1 MFALRGIAISLSVF
15 AIIYSAISLLVLL
28 TWRTIYGRCRGYAA
42 KWNADLLF
50 AMRIAPLVA
59 SVLVTAGLTVPSFLL
74 LEPRSLDEPL
84 SAGPVLLGFCGAG
97 LMMMGVLK
105 AGKALS
111 KASRTI
117 RLWSNESRA
126 IQSSVGVP
134 VVSISGDAPP
144 VTAAGIVNPK
154 VFLSEAAQAVL
165 SADELG
171 RALDHELAHVRRWD
185 NLKKLLLCL
194 AAFPVMRDLEQ
205 AWLEASEMAADDAA
219 VSNSAEAL
227 DLAAA
232 LLKLSNLA
240 SNRPVELM
248 ATLVYCPVSA
258 LNARVERLLARTE
271 YPQSGPKSVSWPR
284 IGAAAATLGAF
295 AFAYTPLLIR
305 VHAATEWLVR

>member
-117 RLWSNESRA
+117 RLWSNESRP

-134 VVSISGDAPP
+134 VVSISGDAPQLP
-144 VTAAGIVNPK
+144 PPGSSIPK
-154 VFLSEAAQAVL
+154 FFS
-165 SADELG
+165 
-171 RALDHELAHVRRWD
+171 R
-185 NLKKLLLCL
+185 K
-194 AAFPVMRDLEQ
+194 
-205 AWLEASEMAADDAA
+205 
-219 VSNSAEAL
+219 
-227 DLAAA
+227 
-232 LLKLSNLA
+232 
-240 SNRPVELM
+240 
-248 ATLVYCPVSA
+248 
-258 LNARVERLLARTE
+258 
-271 YPQSGPKSVSWPR
+271 PR
-284 IGAAAATLGAF
+284 K
-295 AFAYTPLLIR
+295 PC
-305 VHAATEWLVR
+305 